1 MTTRRAFLAGS
12 VAAGLSACGPTRP
25 PSTVRAPAAAHDARG
40 GMAGRPMP
48 ALGPTGVVHDGRA
61 LGAFGIDPAIRH
73 PDVLSHRTKLGLL
86 VPATN
91 TSAEAELWRII
102 ADNRDALDG
111 VGIHTTPVVTPRPVL
126 RTEEDLN
133 EYRRQFVAGLGA
145 AIDHA
150 LLAEPDRLVMGM
162 SLEHVL
168 YGLEPIRAVAE
179 EARRRSRTPWA
190 TWHDAAPRA
199 LNAVGAK
206 RIGLLTPF
214 DEIGNRNAS
223 RMFEELGFEVVST
236 VGFAC
241 ANALDIAH
249 VPNAAKERAI
259 MELLATPA
267 NRLDAIVQCGTNMS
281 LVPVTEK
288 LEPVVGIP
296 ILGINA
302 VTFWHALRDNGI
314 HAQLARAGRLLREH

>member
-1 MTTRRAFLAGS
+1 
-12 VAAGLSACGPTRP
+12 
-25 PSTVRAPAAAHDARG
+25 
-40 GMAGRPMP
+40 
-48 ALGPTGVVHDGRA
+48 
-61 LGAFGIDPAIRH
+61 
-73 PDVLSHRTKLGLL
+73 
-86 VPATN
+86 
-91 TSAEAELWRII
+91 
-102 ADNRDALDG
+102 
-111 VGIHTTPVVTPRPVL
+111 
-126 RTEEDLN
+126 
-133 EYRRQFVAGLGA
+133 
-145 AIDHA
+145 
-150 LLAEPDRLVMGM
+150 
-162 SLEHVL
+162 
-168 YGLEPIRAVAE
+168 
-179 EARRRSRTPWA
+179 
-190 TWHDAAPRA
+190 
-199 LNAVGAK
+199 
-206 RIGLLTPF
+206 
-214 DEIGNRNAS
+214 
-223 RMFEELGFEVVST
+223 MFEELGFEVVST